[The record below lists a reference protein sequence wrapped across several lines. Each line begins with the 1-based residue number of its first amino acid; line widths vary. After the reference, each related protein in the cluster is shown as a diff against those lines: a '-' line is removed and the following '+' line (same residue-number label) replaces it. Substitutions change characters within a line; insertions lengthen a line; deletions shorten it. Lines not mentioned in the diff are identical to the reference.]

1 MEIAIM
7 TQPDIRKSEDK
18 EKLVIDFTDDDN
30 EWIERIGKTAYE
42 ILLVIQQYN
51 RIKLN
56 DYRFCQ

>member
-1 MEIAIM
+1 M
-7 TQPDIRKSEDK
+7 TQSDIRKSEDK

-30 EWIERIGKTAYE
+30 EWIEWIGKTAYE

>member
-7 TQPDIRKSEDK
+7 TQSDIRKSEDK

-42 ILLVIQQYN
+42 ILLVVQQYN

-56 DYRFCQ
+56 DCRFC

>member
-7 TQPDIRKSEDK
+7 TQSDIRKSEDK
-18 EKLVIDFTDDDN
+18 QKLVIDFTDDDN

-56 DYRFCQ
+56 DYRVCQ

>member
-1 MEIAIM
+1 M
-7 TQPDIRKSEDK
+7 TQSDIRKSEDK

>member
-1 MEIAIM
+1 MEIAVM
-7 TQPDIRKSEDK
+7 TQSDIRKSEDK
-18 EKLVIDFTDDDN
+18 EKLVIDFIDDDN
-30 EWIERIGKTAYE
+30 EWIERIGKPAYE

>member
-7 TQPDIRKSEDK
+7 TQSDIRKSEDK

>member
-7 TQPDIRKSEDK
+7 TQSDIRKSEDK

-30 EWIERIGKTAYE
+30 EWIERIGKTAYV